1 MSVSREI
8 VATYRG
14 PGRVVRR
21 LLGAAP
27 NEGRALAILMAA
39 CVVVFVAQWP
49 RLSREAHLTDQE
61 LNPLLGGALL
71 GWVFIAPLFFYLL
84 AWVSHLL
91 SKLAG
96 GRGTG
101 YGARVALFWAFLA
114 GSPIL
119 LLWGLI
125 AGFIGAGPG
134 LNLVGIV
141 WIAVFLWFWI
151 AGLREAEWGTR

>member
-27 NEGRALAILMAA
+27 NEGRALATLMAA

-49 RLSREAHLTDQE
+49 RLSREAYLTDQE

-84 AWVSHLL
+84 AWISHML

-125 AGFIGAGPG
+125 AGFIGAGAG
-134 LNLVGIV
+134 LNLVGILWV
-141 WIAVFLWFWI
+141 AAFLWFWI
-151 AGLREAEWGTR
+151 AGLREAEWGAR